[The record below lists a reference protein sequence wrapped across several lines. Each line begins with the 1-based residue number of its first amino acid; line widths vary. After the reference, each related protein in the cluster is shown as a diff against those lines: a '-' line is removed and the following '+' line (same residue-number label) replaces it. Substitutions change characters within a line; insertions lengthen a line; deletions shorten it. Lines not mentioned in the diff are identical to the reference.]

1 MWFPEAMH
9 GTLLGAVDVLRAAV
23 CVARMQNA
31 AVPLQLNW
39 RFITPEGKRIALPG
53 MGGASGMRWK
63 PDAARTLLIVPG
75 LHTLNAPQIAEI
87 ARAYPAALQMV
98 GQHAA
103 AGGWIAACA
112 NGIVFPALAG
122 LLDGARLAAPWASQG
137 WFSRTFPRCDF
148 FADAPMSQHNRVFSC
163 TAVSL
168 QTEFM
173 LYVLGELLSAD
184 LAQACA
190 SLLLH
195 QPERQQITPELIS
208 NKWLPK
214 TSDSPVYRAM
224 QWLQTHID
232 TPFQMSQLAEAAAVS
247 ERTLLRHF
255 RQVLGRTPL
264 DYLHEL
270 RVERAKV
277 LLEVTL
283 QDAKSIA
290 QACGYQDAASF
301 RRLFQRATGL
311 SPSEHRARFALRS
324 PKRKH
329 WRVPGTTV

>member
-1 MWFPEAMH
+1 
-9 GTLLGAVDVLRAAV
+9 
-23 CVARMQNA
+23 
-31 AVPLQLNW
+31 
-39 RFITPEGKRIALPG
+39 
-53 MGGASGMRWK
+53 MRWK
-63 PDAARTLLIVPG
+63 PNAARSLLIIPG

-87 ARAYPAALQMV
+87 AKAYPAALNMV
-98 GQHAA
+98 EQHAA

-112 NGIVFPALAG
+112 NGIVFPALTG
-122 LLDGARLAAPWASQG
+122 LFDGARLAAPWASQS

-148 FADAPMSQHNRVFSC
+148 FDDAPMSQYGQVFSC
-163 TAVSL
+163 AAVSL

-173 LYVLGELLSAD
+173 LFVLGELLSAD

-195 QPERQQITPELIS
+195 HPERQQITAELIN
-208 NKWLPK
+208 NKWLTR

-232 TPFQMSQLAEAAAVS
+232 TPFQMSVLAEAAAVS

-301 RRLFQRATGL
+301 RRLFYRATGL

-329 WRVPGTTV
+329 WRVPGSTG